1 MQESTSLPEATHA
14 SHSVLQGS
22 AEAWKMTATS
32 GRKCCELLH
41 KQNPLGSFV
50 KMFMVTSIWDSTM
63 CLPIWKAKAT
73 PRNRLLFLLELS
85 ARPTSETECGW
96 WPTPQAG
103 ANNKAA
109 HGAMSG
115 DYKTKYCLAAGIG
128 TTSRLHPGP
137 IELQMGYPEGW
148 TELEDSETR

>member
-1 MQESTSLPEATHA
+1 
-14 SHSVLQGS
+14 
-22 AEAWKMTATS
+22 MTATS
-32 GRKCCELLH
+32 GRKCAELLH
-41 KQNPLGSFV
+41 TQDPLGSFAR
-50 KMFMVTSIWDSTM
+50 MFMATSQWGSTRCSM
-63 CLPIWKAKAT
+63 IWKAKAT
-73 PRNRLLFLLELS
+73 PQGRLLFRLLPLAQTTGVTGS
-85 ARPTSETECGW
+85 GW

-115 DYKTKYCLAAGIG
+115 DYKVKYCKAAGIE

-148 TELEDSETR
+148 TELEDSETP